1 MAEPDIIRFVP
12 LLLLLALAVITDW
25 RARQIPNAM
34 TLGGAVFALILQGTL
49 AGPYGLLLGAAGWL
63 VCLAMFLPFY
73 VSGGM
78 AAGDVKLMAMVGA
91 FTGPALGV
99 TAVLVTLVVGAG
111 IGLVCLLCQLTAQRL
126 NKAAEPES
134 PSLKRRLEAK
144 IPYAGA
150 IAAGTSIVALGGGLV
165 PLTS

>member
-1 MAEPDIIRFVP
+1 MTEPSIIQLVP
-12 LLLLLALAVITDW
+12 LLVLLGCAVITDW

-34 TLGGAVFALILQGTL
+34 TLGGALFALILQATL
-49 AGPYGLLLGAAGWL
+49 FGPYGVFLGVTGWL
-63 VCLAMFLPFY
+63 VCLILFLPFY

-91 FTGPALGV
+91 FTGPALGL

-111 IGLVCLLCQLTAQRL
+111 IGLMCLLYQLTMRRFGAST
-126 NKAAEPES
+126 ES
-134 PSLKRRLEAK
+134 EAVSVKRGLEAK

-150 IAAGTSIVALGGGLV
+150 IAAGTSIAALGGGLI
-165 PLTS
+165 PLAT